1 MTKTCVAEN
10 VQILNVVLIE
20 CTAEG
25 TAVLIHVLCCVG
37 SLSCTLELFDCMGLA
52 VGVNLSVCTVGDNV
66 QFLVERGVLCSAA
79 SLDFAFVRL
88 FGVR

>member
-1 MTKTCVAEN
+1 MRLILAEN
-10 VQILNVVLIE
+10 VQILNVVLKE
-20 CTAEG
+20 CTVEG

-37 SLSCTLELFDCMGLA
+37 SLSCTLDCTGLG

-79 SLDFAFVRL
+79 GTGETEIPVAFT
-88 FGVR
+88 